1 MTESPRRQVRRDDD
15 RSRYELLED
24 GSVIGYADF
33 RDGEDAVVL
42 PHTVIERSRRG
53 NGLGAELVRG
63 ALDDLRSRGHRWCR
77 RAGTSPSSSTT
88 TRTTRTCVP
97 TLGLPGDVLRRAAG
111 RPRGRDDVVV
121 LGLGP
126 IR

>member
-63 ALDDLRSRGHRWCR
+63 ALDDLRSRGQQVVPSCWYVAEFIDDHPDYADL
-77 RAGTSPSSSTT
+77 RAHP
-88 TRTTRTCVP
+88 
-97 TLGLPGDVLRRAAG
+97 
-111 RPRGRDDVVV
+111 RPLV
-121 LGLGP
+121 
-126 IR
+126 

>member
-63 ALDDLRSRGHRWCR
+63 ALDDLRRRGQQVVPSCWYVAEFIDDHPDYADL
-77 RAGTSPSSSTT
+77 RAG
-88 TRTTRTCVP
+88 
-97 TLGLPGDVLRRAAG
+97 
-111 RPRGRDDVVV
+111 
-121 LGLGP
+121 
-126 IR
+126 